1 MFLQFFYTSSSK
13 LIGLTFIEEKRRKFR
28 KPLYMRKYRQLLYCI
43 ERKTS
48 SLLYF
53 VLIFS
58 PRPFTKT
65 FTRLHVKLF
74 SYSYSWNMHG
84 LMDEIWVSVIRIK
97 KVAYILRIAIIY
109 PFVAERF
116 GRRAVFFVTD
126 GSFIVSS
133 IFETLSLL
141 LPSTMPSTIF
151 LNPYRVN
158 VRNTTNCLFLFLS
171 PFFIYFL
178 PLGKFS
184 GFLNFSPQESHHSI

>member
-28 KPLYMRKYRQLLYCI
+28 KPLYMRKYWQLLYCI

-74 SYSYSWNMHG
+74 SYSYSWNMHR